1 MWMIPTT
8 TRCGSRKDGSRLS
21 GSPCDSAASNALTLW
36 ASVITNGGFAVVSEL
51 SWLRDQ
57 APDAVREFFASSYP
71 DMQSIQQNIAVAED
85 AGYRAL
91 TTYTLPNDV
100 WATGYYGLL
109 EPRAQTLLDH
119 PDESVRNFAA
129 ETMQEIAIFNA
140 SEDSYGYIFYVHR
153 RT

>member
-1 MWMIPTT
+1 MIPTT

-57 APDAVREFFASSYP
+57 APDAVREFFASGYP
-71 DMQSIQQNIAVAED
+71 DMQSM
-85 AGYRAL
+85 
-91 TTYTLPNDV
+91 
-100 WATGYYGLL
+100 
-109 EPRAQTLLDH
+109 
-119 PDESVRNFAA
+119 

-140 SEDSYGYIFYVHR
+140 SEDSYGYVFYVLR

>member
-1 MWMIPTT
+1 
-8 TRCGSRKDGSRLS
+8 
-21 GSPCDSAASNALTLW
+21 
-36 ASVITNGGFAVVSEL
+36 
-51 SWLRDQ
+51 
-57 APDAVREFFASSYP
+57 
-71 DMQSIQQNIAVAED
+71 MQSIQQNIAVAED